1 MNGDGAGGRLLPMG
15 GCVMKVIG
23 VIGKNGSG
31 KDEVL
36 KYLKAKYEVPFL
48 SPGDVVREI
57 AGREGR
63 APNRTNLQEIS
74 DSYFRKYG
82 RGCFVKMLA
91 DRIQEKGWV
100 VAGISGVRSPQD
112 VQELRGILGRSFILI
127 EVHVTDPQVRF
138 ERMRKR
144 GAERDT
150 DSYQDSLAQDMG
162 EEQLFHVEEAARLAD
177 YSLPN
182 DGELADLHRGVE
194 DLIAQKG
201 LLKAD

>member
-1 MNGDGAGGRLLPMG
+1 MRGR
-15 GCVMKVIG
+15 VMRVIG

-36 KYLKAKYEVPFL
+36 KYLKDKHNVPFL
-48 SPGDVVREI
+48 STGDIVREI

-63 APNRTNLQEIS
+63 TPNRTNLQEIS
-74 DSYFRKYG
+74 DSYFQQYG

-91 DRIQEKGWV
+91 DRIQEKGWP

-112 VQELRGILGRSFILI
+112 VHELRGIFGQSFVLI
-127 EVHVTDPQVRF
+127 EVHVASPQVRF

-150 DSYQDSLAQDMG
+150 DSYRDFQAQDKG
-162 EEQLFHVEEAARLAD
+162 EEQLFHVEEAAGLAD
-177 YSLPN
+177 YLLSN
-182 DGELADLHRGVE
+182 DGGLEDLHRAVE